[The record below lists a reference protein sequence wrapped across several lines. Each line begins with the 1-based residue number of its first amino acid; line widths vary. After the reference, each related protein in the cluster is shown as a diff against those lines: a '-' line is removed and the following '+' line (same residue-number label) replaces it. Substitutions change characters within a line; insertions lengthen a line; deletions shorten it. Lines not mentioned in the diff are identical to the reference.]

1 MQSQVASNDKSE
13 KTIRYLSTVVASSVV
28 IFLFSIFINR
38 FVEIKIS
45 QDSYLMFH
53 VFTEIASALISFS
66 IFVVLFFTY
75 DIFYRK
81 YSLILANTFFITGLL
96 DIFHMLTYNGM
107 YSLFPENIQTPTYF
121 WIFSRFILGI
131 GLFIAY
137 TTKKDSLSSVKKGYS
152 IILGI
157 LVVGVVFLLSI
168 IYVEQ
173 MPPLIIKGKGLTNT
187 KIIWEYV
194 ITTIFILNYSY
205 NF

>member
-75 DIFYRK
+75 D
-81 YSLILANTFFITGLL
+81 L
-96 DIFHMLTYNGM
+96 DST
-107 YSLFPENIQTPTYF
+107 
-121 WIFSRFILGI
+121 
-131 GLFIAY
+131 
-137 TTKKDSLSSVKKGYS
+137 SVLQKA
-152 IILGI
+152 
-157 LVVGVVFLLSI
+157 
-168 IYVEQ
+168 
-173 MPPLIIKGKGLTNT
+173 
-187 KIIWEYV
+187 
-194 ITTIFILNYSY
+194 
-205 NF
+205 